1 MSPLRAAV
9 HVAKPIPS
17 QNADGTGP
25 AGVWSPISCT
35 LIYSEKEAVLV
46 DVPTT
51 IRQTRELINW
61 IEEHAPSVKVSYV
74 YITQSVHFS
83 ANEGTKRMLI
93 RAASVDTVII
103 GSDFLSFYKDGRTRS
118 LSLQKER

>member
-1 MSPLRAAV
+1 MSSLRAAV
-9 HVAKPIPS
+9 HVAKAIPS
-17 QNADGTGP
+17 QNPDGTGP
-25 AGVWSPISCT
+25 RGVWSPISCT

-74 YITQSVHFS
+74 YITQSVFRGDDM
-83 ANEGTKRMLI
+83 E
-93 RAASVDTVII
+93 
-103 GSDFLSFYKDGRTRS
+103 
-118 LSLQKER
+118 